1 MAGRRNA
8 STKLCSN
15 AHVGGSAEAEKA
27 PQSVSKAKMVVNL
40 IKKFT
45 HSGGGGG
52 GSAATNS
59 GNGPS
64 SSSAK
69 KGSGRLDSEL
79 ERLNSKIVSCTYLSL
94 SLTLQ
99 CPSIPFPSSFS
110 LALLTAHHQ
119 TSDHKVTCQMQK
131 QIVQALKRVIR
142 FKVAFDKVSQC
153 MWA

>member
-8 STKLCSN
+8 STKSCSN

-52 GSAATNS
+52 SASANS

-69 KGSGRLDSEL
+69 KGSGRLDHEL
-79 ERLNSKIVSCTYLSL
+79 ERLNSKIVSCTHFSHSLSLSSSLRSFPLSL
-94 SLTLQ
+94 SLY
-99 CPSIPFPSSFS
+99 
-110 LALLTAHHQ
+110 
-119 TSDHKVTCQMQK
+119 
-131 QIVQALKRVIR
+131 
-142 FKVAFDKVSQC
+142 
-153 MWA
+153 

>member
-1 MAGRRNA
+1 MTGRRNA
-8 STKLCSN
+8 STKSCSN

-52 GSAATNS
+52 SAATNS
-59 GNGPS
+59 GNGT

-69 KGSGRLDSEL
+69 KGSGRLDHEL

-94 SLTLQ
+94 SLSHSPASSDPILFLSRSAD
-99 CPSIPFPSSFS
+99 CPS
-110 LALLTAHHQ
+110 
-119 TSDHKVTCQMQK
+119 SD
-131 QIVQALKRVIR
+131 KRPQGHLSDAETNCTGLEKSDSI
-142 FKVAFDKVSQC
+142 
-153 MWA
+153 

>member
-1 MAGRRNA
+1 MAGRCNA
-8 STKLCSN
+8 STKSCSN

-52 GSAATNS
+52 GSAAVNS

-69 KGSGRLDSEL
+69 KGSGRLDHEL
-79 ERLNSKIVSCTYLSL
+79 ERLNSKIVSCTHF

-99 CPSIPFPSSFS
+99 YPPILSFFS
-110 LALLTAHHQ
+110 LPRSTDLP
-119 TSDHKVTCQMQK
+119 
-131 QIVQALKRVIR
+131 IIRQATTRSPVRCRNK
-142 FKVAFDKVSQC
+142 
-153 MWA
+153 